1 MDISEEKLSNQIML
15 TVLWTKTFSLETIF
29 TQIKR
34 YELKTDYAKIQNR
47 VKK

>member
-34 YELKTDYAKIQNR
+34 YERKIDYVKIENR